1 MKTLDNSHLQRGS
14 PLFKRRGTGAG
25 HCKSDKE
32 GNDRDKWRN
41 KVEFFLA
48 CLGLSVG
55 LGTVLR

>member
-1 MKTLDNSHLQRGS
+1 MKPLDNSHLQRGS
-14 PLFKRRGTGAG
+14 PLFKRRGNGAG
-25 HCKSDKE
+25 HGKNDKG
-32 GNDRDKWRN
+32 GNDGDKWRN